1 MNELI
6 GQIIYLMIVHYKI
19 TTVLVIAAL
28 VIGYTLV
35 WIGYYREI
43 KEWKECHKFRQFSVM
58 HWNGTIRAIS
68 EKKNIKSALTNS
80 NQSGLREQKKID

>member
-1 MNELI
+1 MKSLNELI

-35 WIGYYREI
+35 GIGYYREI
-43 KEWKECHKFRQFSVM
+43 NEWKE
-58 HWNGTIRAIS
+58 
-68 EKKNIKSALTNS
+68 
-80 NQSGLREQKKID
+80 